1 MPTAPGEEIMLV
13 RPRALQMGWNE
24 SPAYFCTTTETVRDA
39 AQSWFDTRAVLP
51 PHPMY
56 MHLRPS
62 KPARRQSTAGP
73 QFQMS
78 GVYVDDHLIA
88 AVENRAGS
96 LLQRAGRATLH
107 AIHSVF
113 ATPEA
118 TGTPE
123 AKDPI
128 SEKKLLKGDG
138 RWATTKEILG
148 YLLDGVAHT
157 IQLPPDRRRHC

>member
-1 MPTAPGEEIMLV
+1 MLV

-24 SPAYFCTTTETVRDA
+24 SPAYFCAATETVRDV
-39 AQSWFDTRAVLP
+39 AQSLVDIRAVLP
-51 PHPMY
+51 PHPMDR
-56 MHLRPS
+56 HLRPS

-73 QFQMS
+73 QLQMS
-78 GVYVDDHLIA
+78 GVYVGDHLIA

-96 LLQRAGRATLH
+96 LLQPAGRATLH

-128 SEKKLLKGDG
+128 SEKQLLKRDG
-138 RWATTKEILG
+138 RCTSNEE
-148 YLLDGVAHT
+148 
-157 IQLPPDRRRHC
+157 LPEGTPRW